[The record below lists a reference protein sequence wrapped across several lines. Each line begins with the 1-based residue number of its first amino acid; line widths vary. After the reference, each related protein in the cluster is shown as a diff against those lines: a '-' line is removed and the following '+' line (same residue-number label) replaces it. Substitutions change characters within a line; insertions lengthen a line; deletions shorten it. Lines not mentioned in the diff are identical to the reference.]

1 MLKNYIYYQDSTIA
15 EFTANVVKTGT
26 EENRNYIVLD
36 NTAFYPTGGGQPHD
50 TGWIN
55 GIEIIDV
62 EKVDDEI
69 RHYTTND
76 VSNIS
81 GGISGKLNWTRR
93 FDHMQQH
100 TGQHILTAAF
110 VELFDLPTVSFHL
123 GTELVT
129 IDLDIKEVTEQ
140 QLTAAEQLANDMIL
154 ENRPIETKWVTKEE
168 LANYNLRKDVKVD
181 DDIRLVIIPDY
192 DYNGCGGTHPTSTG
206 QVGLLK
212 ILATEKMKQQIRIH
226 FVCGNRVLQQLAM
239 RKEVLTDV
247 ARQLSVPEE
256 QAGDALRKMAKAAKQ
271 TEKNLTDAQDAL
283 LEFEANALAQT
294 SVAAATFENR
304 SIQAL
309 QKLARFIT
317 QQNPQAI
324 ALLVA
329 NNEDKLQFVAARGN
343 EQTASMKDISAA
355 ALPLIN
361 GKGGGNDALVQG
373 GGEKVVSADALL
385 AAMKT
390 VIS

>member
-1 MLKNYIYYQDSTIA
+1 MKNLFYYEDA
-15 EFTANVVKTGT
+15 MMKEFTAQVVKTSKDETG
-26 EENRNYIVLD
+26 NFIVLN

-55 GIEIIDV
+55 ELEIIDV
-62 EKVDDEI
+62 EKIDEEI
-69 RHYTTND
+69 RHYTAAD

-81 GGISGKLNWTRR
+81 GEISGKLHWSRR

-100 TGQHILTAAF
+100 AGQHILTAAF
-110 VELFDLPTVSFHL
+110 VELFDMATVSFHL

-129 IDLDIKEVTEQ
+129 IDLNVGEVSED
-140 QLTAAEQLANDMIL
+140 QLAAVEKRANEIIL

-168 LANYNLRKDVKVD
+168 LAQYNLRKDVKVD
-181 DDIRLVIIPDY
+181 EDIRLVIIPDY

-212 ILATEKMKQQIRIH
+212 ILATEKMKKQIRIH

-239 RKEVLTDV
+239 RKQVLSDV
-247 ARQLSVPEE
+247 ARQLSSPEE
-256 QAGDALRKMAKAAKQ
+256 EAAEALRKFAKTAKQ
-271 TEKNLTDAQDAL
+271 TEKSLTEAQDAL
-283 LEFEANALAQT
+283 LEFEAKELANEA
-294 SVAAATFENR
+294 VAAATFENR
-304 SIQAL
+304 SIQSL

-317 QQNPQAI
+317 QQNGEAI

-329 NNEDKLQFVAARGN
+329 NNEDKLQFVAARGS
-343 EQTASMKDISAA
+343 EQTKSMKDISAA

-373 GGEKVVSADALL
+373 GGEKGIGRSAD
-385 AAMKT
+385 
-390 VIS
+390 

>member
-81 GGISGKLNWTRR
+81 GEISGKLNWARR

-110 VELFDLPTVSFHL
+110 VELFDLSTVSFHL

-129 IDLDIKEVTEQ
+129 IDLDIKETT
-140 QLTAAEQLANDMIL
+140 QLT
-154 ENRPIETKWVTKEE
+154 TKIT
-168 LANYNLRKDVKVD
+168 N
-181 DDIRLVIIPDY
+181 
-192 DYNGCGGTHPTSTG
+192 
-206 QVGLLK
+206 
-212 ILATEKMKQQIRIH
+212 TE
-226 FVCGNRVLQQLAM
+226 
-239 RKEVLTDV
+239 
-247 ARQLSVPEE
+247 
-256 QAGDALRKMAKAAKQ
+256 
-271 TEKNLTDAQDAL
+271 
-283 LEFEANALAQT
+283 
-294 SVAAATFENR
+294 
-304 SIQAL
+304 
-309 QKLARFIT
+309 
-317 QQNPQAI
+317 
-324 ALLVA
+324 
-329 NNEDKLQFVAARGN
+329 
-343 EQTASMKDISAA
+343 
-355 ALPLIN
+355 
-361 GKGGGNDALVQG
+361 
-373 GGEKVVSADALL
+373 
-385 AAMKT
+385 
-390 VIS
+390 

>member
-1 MLKNYIYYQDSTIA
+1 MKNLFYYEDA
-15 EFTANVVKTGT
+15 MMKEFTAQVIKTGKDET
-26 EENRNYIVLD
+26 GNFIVLD

-55 GIEIIDV
+55 DMEIIDV
-62 EKVDDEI
+62 EKIDEEI
-69 RHYTTND
+69 RHYTAAD

-81 GGISGKLNWTRR
+81 GEISGKLHWSRR

-100 TGQHILTAAF
+100 AGQHILTAAF
-110 VELFDLPTVSFHL
+110 VELFDIATVSFHL

-129 IDLDIKEVTEQ
+129 IDLNVSEVSEN
-140 QLTAAEQLANDMIL
+140 QLATAEKRANEIIL

-168 LANYNLRKDVKVD
+168 LAQYSLRKDVKVD
-181 DDIRLVIIPDY
+181 EDIRLVIIPDY

-212 ILATEKMKQQIRIH
+212 ILATEKMKKQIRVH

-239 RKEVLTDV
+239 RKHVLSDV
-247 ARQLSVPEE
+247 ARQLSAPEE
-256 QAGDALRKMAKAAKQ
+256 DAAEALRKFAKGAKH
-271 TEKNLTDAQDAL
+271 TEKSLTEAQDAL
-283 LEFEANALAQT
+283 LEFEAKDLAKEAIAT
-294 SVAAATFENR
+294 ATFENR
-304 SIQAL
+304 SIQSL

-317 QQNPQAI
+317 QQNSESI

-329 NNEDKLQFVAARGN
+329 NNEDKLQFVAARGS
-343 EQTASMKDISAA
+343 EQTKSMKDVTAA

-373 GGEKVVSADALL
+373 GGEKTVSAEALIE
-385 AAMKT
+385 AMKKA
-390 VIS
+390 IQ

>member
-1 MLKNYIYYQDSTIA
+1 MKNLFYYEDA
-15 EFTANVVKTGT
+15 MMKEFTAQVVKTGKDDT
-26 EENRNYIVLD
+26 GNFIVLN

-55 GIEIIDV
+55 ELEIIDV
-62 EKVDDEI
+62 EKIDEEI
-69 RHYTTND
+69 RHYTAAD

-81 GGISGKLNWTRR
+81 GEISGKLHWSRR

-100 TGQHILTAAF
+100 AGQHILTAAF
-110 VELFDLPTVSFHL
+110 VELFDMATVSFHL

-129 IDLDIKEVTEQ
+129 IDLNVGEVSED
-140 QLTAAEQLANDMIL
+140 QLAAVEKRANEIIL

-168 LANYNLRKDVKVD
+168 LAQYNLRKDVKVD
-181 DDIRLVIIPDY
+181 EDIRLVIIPDY

-212 ILATEKMKQQIRIH
+212 ILATEKMKKQIRVH

-239 RKEVLTDV
+239 RKQVLSDV
-247 ARQLSVPEE
+247 ARQLSAPEE
-256 QAGDALRKMAKAAKQ
+256 EAADALRKFAKTAKQ
-271 TEKNLTDAQDAL
+271 TEKNLTEAQDAL
-283 LEFEANALAQT
+283 LEFEAKELANET
-294 SVAAATFENR
+294 VAVATFENR
-304 SIQAL
+304 SIQSL

-317 QQNPQAI
+317 QQNGEAI

-329 NNEDKLQFVAARGN
+329 NNEDKLQFVAARGS
-343 EQTASMKDISAA
+343 EQTKSMKDISAT

-373 GGEKVVSADALL
+373 GGEKTISAEALIE
-385 AAMKT
+385 AMKEA
-390 VIS
+390 VR

>member
-1 MLKNYIYYQDSTIA
+1 MKNLFYYEDA
-15 EFTANVVKTGT
+15 MMKEFTAQIVKTGKDET
-26 EENRNYIVLD
+26 GNFIVLN

-55 GIEIIDV
+55 EMEIIDV
-62 EKVDDEI
+62 EKIDEEI
-69 RHYTTND
+69 RHYTAAD

-81 GGISGKLNWTRR
+81 GEISGKLHWSRR

-100 TGQHILTAAF
+100 AGQHILTAAF
-110 VELFDLPTVSFHL
+110 VELFDMATASFHL

-129 IDLDIKEVTEQ
+129 IDLNVGEVSED
-140 QLTAAEQLANDMIL
+140 QLAAVEKRANEIIL

-168 LANYNLRKDVKVD
+168 LAQYNLRKDVKVD
-181 DDIRLVIIPDY
+181 EDIRLVIIPDY

-212 ILATEKMKQQIRIH
+212 ILATEKMKKQIRVH

-239 RKEVLTDV
+239 RKQVLSDV
-247 ARQLSVPEE
+247 ARQLSAPEE
-256 QAGDALRKMAKAAKQ
+256 EAADALRKLLKTSKQ
-271 TEKNLTDAQDAL
+271 TEKSLTEAQDAL
-283 LEFEANALAQT
+283 LEFEAKELANET
-294 SVAAATFENR
+294 VAAATFENR
-304 SIQAL
+304 SIQSL

-317 QQNPQAI
+317 QQNGEAI

-329 NNEDKLQFVAARGN
+329 NNEDKLQFVAARGS
-343 EQTASMKDISAA
+343 EQTKSMKDISAA

-373 GGEKVVSADALL
+373 GGEKIVSAEALIE
-385 AAMKT
+385 AMKEA
-390 VIS
+390 VQ